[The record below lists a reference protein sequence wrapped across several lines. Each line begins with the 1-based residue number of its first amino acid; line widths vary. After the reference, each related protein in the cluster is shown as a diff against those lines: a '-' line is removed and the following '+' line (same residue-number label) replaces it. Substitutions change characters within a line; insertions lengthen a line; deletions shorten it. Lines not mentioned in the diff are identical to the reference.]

1 MESKFEFIRVLQP
14 TSLYSCRKKK
24 NSSAILQF
32 PSLTPPVSILYTF
45 QKRFFIFFS
54 RCLIL
59 NSRMRYTGRSFFF
72 CLGASFRLG
81 MGRHPPQ
88 HFYVQSIRS
97 LFHLSTLASVLSPTY
112 RMLFFTEHSSFFF
125 ILFQLKGRKRNKKI
139 KSFKIASGDKILS
152 NYFTTVKKLF
162 QIHHSC
168 FITPESVLFCSYF
181 QRRSL
186 VTLTE
191 PRLTVY

>member
-45 QKRFFIFFS
+45 QKSFFISFS

-59 NSRMRYTGRSFFF
+59 NSRMRYTGSSFFYLF

-112 RMLFFTEHSSFFF
+112 RMLFFHIAFKFLLYF
-125 ILFQLKGRKRNKKI
+125 ISAERKKEK
-139 KSFKIASGDKILS
+139 
-152 NYFTTVKKLF
+152 
-162 QIHHSC
+162 
-168 FITPESVLFCSYF
+168 
-181 QRRSL
+181 
-186 VTLTE
+186 
-191 PRLTVY
+191 